1 MSIGC
6 AKVCKS
12 LTARALAATLVIGL
26 GCQTWAHAG
35 TTQGEELVRTYC
47 SGCHRESAGQFERI
61 SSIRKTPE
69 GWVMTLFRMRQVHG
83 LALEGG
89 VRESIVRYLADTQ
102 GLAPSESA
110 PGRFALERRP
120 NAKDLDVGPEIGV
133 MCGRCHSLA
142 RVSLQRRDEE
152 EWRKLSNTHVGQ
164 WPSIEYSA
172 SGRDR
177 PWFQIATGPLPGK
190 LAALY
195 PFSSTAWT
203 EWQKRPVRDLSGAWV
218 VVGRVPGG
226 KDFYGTAR
234 IDRDAGGDYQA
245 HYQLTD
251 VAGIAFDG
259 DSKAIVYTG
268 YEWRGSA
275 EVGDRALREVYAV
288 SADGNRIEGRWFDPD
303 HAEEGGDWVAVR
315 EDGAPQIVA
324 VLPRALRAGT
334 TGSVTIVGTGLG
346 LGAKPGLVSFGDGT
360 VASNV
365 QGDAQAIRAQVKVAA
380 EAAPGWRAVS
390 AGGAVSATG
399 AAGKFAVY
407 RQIDQID
414 VVPGYAIARVGGGR
428 LAPVSAQFEAIAST
442 RLPNGEMLALG
453 PVTADWTSA
462 PFDAAAKRTEDEK
475 FVGHFDKRGRFLP
488 GGAGPNAQ
496 REYSGDNVGN
506 LTVVA
511 QAQDGDHTVEG
522 RGHLIVTVQRWN
534 TPPIY

>member
-35 TTQGEELVRTYC
+35 TTPGEELVRTYC

-83 LALEGG
+83 LALEDG

-218 VVGRVPGG
+218 LVGRVPGG

-365 QGDAQAIRAQVKVAA
+365 QGDAHAIRAQVKVAT

-399 AAGKFAVY
+399 AGGKFAVY

-488 GGAGPNAQ
+488 GGAGPNTQ

-522 RGHLIVTVQRWN
+522 HGHLIVTVQRWN